1 MKEMKSVPLNK
12 ELYNY
17 ILDTFV
23 EKDPLLDELIVET
36 EKAEIPLI
44 QVAPEQG
51 SLCISSAEWHVLK
64 MLWRLAH

>member
-1 MKEMKSVPLNK
+1 MKDMKSVPLNK

-17 ILDTFV
+17 ILDKFV
-23 EKDPLLDELIVET
+23 ENDPLLDELIVET

-51 SLCISSAEWHVLK
+51 KFMYLFA
-64 MLWRLAH
+64 R